1 MQPLADG
8 KQESNTAK
16 SDGGIFNRLY
26 PFGLLDEAKTLVK
39 ITIPF
44 AFGNVLQSWF
54 ISFVSL
60 VFMGQLGPLERN
72 ACALALSTYVLIGN
86 SLMLGKCNFEQ
97 KNRILRRDTMK
108 IFDLSESKFAQIF
121 MQPI

>member
-1 MQPLADG
+1 MFYFQLIADG
-8 KQESNTAK
+8 NHESNRT
-16 SDGGIFNRLY
+16 SSNDGIFKRLY
-26 PFGLLDEAKTLVK
+26 PFGLLNESKTLLQ

-60 VFMGQLGPLERN
+60 VYMGQLGHMQRN

-86 SLMLGKCNFEQ
+86 SLMLGKCDLKQ
-97 KNRILRRDTMK
+97 KLE
-108 IFDLSESKFAQIF
+108 F
-121 MQPI
+121 

>member
-1 MQPLADG
+1 LIVDG
-8 KQESNTAK
+8 KEESNKTK
-16 SDGGIFNRLY
+16 SDDGIFNRLY
-26 PFGLLDEAKTLVK
+26 PFGLLNESKTLLK

-60 VFMGQLGPLERN
+60 VFMGRLGLMERN

-86 SLMLGKCNFEQ
+86 SLMLGNRSFEQ
-97 KNRILRRDTMK
+97 KIE
-108 IFDLSESKFAQIF
+108 F
-121 MQPI
+121 